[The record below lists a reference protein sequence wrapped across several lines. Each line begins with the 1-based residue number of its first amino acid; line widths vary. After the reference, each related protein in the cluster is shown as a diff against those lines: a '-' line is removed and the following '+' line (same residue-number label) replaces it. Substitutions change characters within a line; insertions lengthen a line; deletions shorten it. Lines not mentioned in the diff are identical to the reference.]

1 MVGNINESLS
11 FIDSCQEE
19 MIALWQRL
27 VNMESGSADK
37 EGVDKIQQEIGKILG
52 ALGVTVKIVEFP
64 QAGATLLGEMAGGA
78 KAPVIF
84 SGHVDTVFP
93 LGETTRRPFK
103 IEDGKAY
110 GPGVLDMKGGIVAF
124 IYAIKALREMGFHD
138 RPIKIL
144 LAGDEEPGHPK
155 SNAVELFTKEA
166 AGCVAAFNCETGFA
180 DNGIVVGRKG
190 VGYYTMEV
198 QGIACHFGN
207 DPENGRSAIRELA
220 HKVIDIENL
229 TDLEKGIA
237 LGVGLISGGT
247 VSNAGPA
254 YARAE
259 IDMRCT
265 NENDLYV
272 MIDALRKIAEKQ
284 YVEGTKTTVSGEI
297 RFPAMKTTDG
307 VAALFD
313 YVKDLS
319 KEHGFPE
326 AYPKFCGGGA
336 DSAYLVKAGVPTL
349 CGMGVRGGRNH
360 SKDEFALIDS
370 LTERSKLLTLAVL
383 NMDRFE
389 QSLNNQ

>member
-1 MVGNINESLS
+1 MCNVKKGLE
-11 FIDSCQEE
+11 FIDDCQEE
-19 MIALWQRL
+19 MISLWQRL
-27 VNMESGSADK
+27 VNMESGSANKD
-37 EGVDKIQQEIGKILG
+37 GVDKIQQEVAKELKS
-52 ALGVTVKIVEFP
+52 LGVTVKLHEFP
-64 QAGATLLGEMAGGA
+64 QAGATLIGEMAGGA

-110 GPGVLDMKGGIVAF
+110 GPGALDMKGGIVAF
-124 IYAIKALREMGFHD
+124 IYAIKALKEIGFND

-155 SNAVELFTKEA
+155 SNAVELFTRES

-198 QGIACHFGN
+198 HGVACHFGN
-207 DPENGRSAIRELA
+207 DPENGRSAVRELS

-247 VSNAGPA
+247 VSNAAPA

-265 NENDLYV
+265 DENDLYA
-272 MIDALRKIAEKQ
+272 MADALRKIADKQ
-284 YVEGTKTTVSGEI
+284 YIPGTKTIVSGEI
-297 RFPAMKTTDG
+297 RFPAMQTTDG

-319 KEHGFPE
+319 KENGFSEP
-326 AYPKFCGGGA
+326 YPKFCGGGA
-336 DSAYLVKAGVPTL
+336 DSAHIVKAGIPTL
-349 CGMGVRGGRNH
+349 CGMGVKGGRNH
-360 SKDEFALIDS
+360 SKDEFALVDS
-370 LTERSKLLTLAVL
+370 LTERAKLLTLAVF

-389 QSLNNQ
+389 QSLNKK

>member
-1 MVGNINESLS
+1 MGNINKGFE
-11 FIDSCQEE
+11 FIDGWQEE

-37 EGVDKIQQEIGKILG
+37 EGVDKIQQEVAKVLES
-52 ALGVTVKIVEFP
+52 LGVTVKLNEFP
-64 QAGATLLGEMAGGA
+64 QAGATLLGEMPGGP

-84 SGHVDTVFP
+84 SGHIDTVFP
-93 LGETTRRPFK
+93 KGETIRRPFK
-103 IEDGKAY
+103 IEDGKAF
-110 GPGVLDMKGGIVAF
+110 GPGALDMKGGVVAF
-124 IYAIKALREMGFHD
+124 IYAIKALKEIGFND

-155 SNAVELFTKEA
+155 SNAVELFTRES
-166 AGCVAAFNCETGFA
+166 AGCVAAFNCETGFV

-198 QGIACHFGN
+198 QGVACHFGN
-207 DPENGRSAIRELA
+207 DPENGRSAVRELS

-247 VSNAGPA
+247 VSNAAPA

-265 NENDLYV
+265 DEDDLYA
-272 MIDALRKIAEKQ
+272 MADALRKIADKE
-284 YVEGTKTTVSGEI
+284 YVQGTKTTVSGEI

-313 YVKDLS
+313 YVKNLS
-319 KEHGFPE
+319 NEYGFPE
-326 AYPKFCGGGA
+326 PYQKFCGGGA
-336 DSAYLVKAGVPTL
+336 DSAHIVKAGVPTL
-349 CGMGVRGGRNH
+349 CGMGVKGGRNH
-360 SKDEFALIDS
+360 SKDEFAMVDS
-370 LTERSKLLTLAVL
+370 LTERAKLLALAVL

-389 QSLNNQ
+389 QSLNKK